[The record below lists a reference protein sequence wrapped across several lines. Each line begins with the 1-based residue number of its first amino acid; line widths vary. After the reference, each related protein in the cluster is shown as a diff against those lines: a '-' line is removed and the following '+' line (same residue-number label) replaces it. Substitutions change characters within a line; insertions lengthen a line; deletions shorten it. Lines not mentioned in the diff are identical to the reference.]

1 MTSTVWQWRLLD
13 GRGEAES
20 FGTVHLWGDTYEQQ
34 QAAERW
40 AADRMCV
47 ELWRVEPDW
56 ERLSGW
62 RVRVWCGQTEV
73 MAAAEEWLS
82 VLRVGPLAR
91 VRDREE
97 LLTRPRHAPA
107 RNRLRHVGRTCD
119 AVTYPLPG

>member
-1 MTSTVWQWRLLD
+1 MTGQVWQWRLLD
-13 GRGEAES
+13 GRGEAHA
-20 FGTVHLWGDTYEQQ
+20 FGTVHLWGDTVEQQ

-73 MAAAEEWLS
+73 VAAAEEWLS

-91 VRDREE
+91 ARDRVE
-97 LLTRPRHAPA
+97 LLA
-107 RNRLRHVGRTCD
+107 RQGGR
-119 AVTYPLPG
+119 